1 MPRERISRADL
12 PKLLIAEDTEANI
25 ELLDML
31 LCDHYFITYVE
42 DGKSALDHVK
52 LNTPD
57 LIILDVDM
65 PLMNGLEVCS
75 RMKRVSRLKAVPI
88 LILTARMDDETRQK
102 ALEYGADE
110 FLNKPLSGKNIRQIV
125 TQMIEKGHENR
136 ALEPQE

>member
-12 PKLLIAEDTEANI
+12 PKILIAEDTEANI

-31 LCDHYFITYVE
+31 LADHYFITYVE
-42 DGKSALDHVK
+42 DGKGALDHVK

-57 LIILDVDM
+57 LVILDVDM

-75 RMKRVSRLKAVPI
+75 RMKKVSRLKAIPI
-88 LILTARMDDETRQK
+88 LILTARTDDETRKK

-110 FLNKPLSGKNIRQIV
+110 FMNKPLSGKNIRQVV
-125 TQMIEKGHENR
+125 TQMIEAGR
-136 ALEPQE
+136 QARMLESQD